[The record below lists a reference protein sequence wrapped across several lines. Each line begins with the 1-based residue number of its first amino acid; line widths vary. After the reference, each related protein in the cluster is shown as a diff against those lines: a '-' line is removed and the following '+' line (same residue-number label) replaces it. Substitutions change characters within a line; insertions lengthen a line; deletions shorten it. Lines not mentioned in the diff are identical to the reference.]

1 MTTSET
7 APRRRIRAALIGLGF
22 DGQDGQHRILTGTH
36 CVVVGGSA
44 ETHAEMVETMRRLE
58 FELDRRGQPL
68 GDLDPNEL
76 ADLAALIDSP
86 ELRQIAD
93 RLDVKLEF
101 LGQSFHDSTAEELTE
116 LASA

>member
-22 DGQDGQHRILTGTH
+22 DGQDGQHRILTGAH
-36 CVVVGGSA
+36 CLVVGGSA

-58 FELDRRGQPL
+58 FELDRRGRPL
-68 GDLDPNEL
+68 GDLEPHEL
-76 ADLAALIDSP
+76 ADVAELIDSP
-86 ELRQIAD
+86 ELRQIAA

-101 LGQSFHDSTAEELTE
+101 LGRSFHESTAEELTE